1 MEMILISNTVRFNQS
16 FEDFTKNFK
25 NKYSTFDVEDMS
37 IVPKSTLSRINTENF
52 KDEPLSK
59 EESEEMKFTL
69 ENIIKELLVP
79 RELYKKGEGV
89 YTITFLAEEIE
100 LDPRPTGHNDSDH
113 LIWKLYN
120 LIELIDSCL
129 IEDKPVYL
137 SITDDNN

>member
-1 MEMILISNTVRFNQS
+1 MILISNTVRFNQS

-25 NKYSTFDVEDMS
+25 NKYSTFDLEDIF
-37 IVPKSTLSRINTENF
+37 IVPKSTLSRINTEKF

-59 EESEEMKFTL
+59 EESEEMKFIL
-69 ENIIKELLVP
+69 ENKIKELLVS

-89 YTITFLAEEIE
+89 YTITFLGEEIE
-100 LDPRPTGHNDSDH
+100 LDPRPTGYNDSDH

-129 IEDKPVYL
+129 IGGKSVYL